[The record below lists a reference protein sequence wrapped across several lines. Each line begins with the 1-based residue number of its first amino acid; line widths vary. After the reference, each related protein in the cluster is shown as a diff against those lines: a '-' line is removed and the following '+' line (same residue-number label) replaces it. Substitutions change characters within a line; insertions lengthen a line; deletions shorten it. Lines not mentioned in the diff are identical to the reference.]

1 MGGELSGILVVALE
15 QAVAAPYCTAMLADA
30 GARVIKIER
39 PEGDFARRY
48 DKLVEGQSSYFVWL
62 NRGKESIALDLRVEA
77 DKALLLRMIA
87 KADVFIQNFAPG
99 AAARL
104 GVGSA
109 ELRRRHPRL
118 ITVDVSGYGEDGP
131 YRDMKAYDLL
141 VQAES
146 GLSSITGGPDGPSR
160 VGVSVCDIGCGM
172 YAHAQILQALFA
184 RERSGEGQAIEVS
197 LFGAMAEWMTVPYL
211 QLVYGGFETE
221 RVGLNHTSIAPYG
234 GYPCRGGEI
243 VVFSIQ
249 NDKEW
254 PRFCEGVLRRPELV
268 ADPRFRD
275 MSARFANRKALD
287 PIIHE
292 VFGRETRDEIAGR
305 LKAEGLAYGALS
317 SVADLAAHPQLRK
330 IAYQTPAGRIESV
343 APPARVRGRDIKPG
357 PVPALNEHGAKIRG
371 EFA

>member
-1 MGGELSGILVVALE
+1 MAGDLDGILVVALE

-48 DKLVEGQSSYFVWL
+48 DKTVLGESSYFVWL
-62 NRGKESIALDLRVEA
+62 NRGKQSIALDLRTEA
-77 DKALLLRMIA
+77 DKALLGRMIA
-87 KADVFIQNFAPG
+87 RADVFIQNFAPG

-104 GVGSA
+104 GFGSA
-109 ELRRRHPRL
+109 DLRARQPRL
-118 ITVDVSGYGEDGP
+118 IACDVSGYGEDGP

-146 GLSSITGGPDGPSR
+146 GLSSITGGPEGPAR

-172 YAHAQILQALFA
+172 YAHAEILRALFA
-184 RERSGEGQAIEVS
+184 RARTGEGRAIEVS

-221 RVGLNHTSIAPYG
+221 RVGLKHTSIAPYG

-254 PRFCEGVLRRPELV
+254 PRFCEGVLRRPELL
-268 ADPRFRD
+268 ADARFKD
-275 MSARFANRKALD
+275 MTSRFANRKALD
-287 PIIHE
+287 AVIAE
-292 VFGRETRDEIAGR
+292 VFGRESRAEIAAR
-305 LKAEGLAYGALS
+305 LKAADLAYGSLS
-317 SVADLAAHPQLRK
+317 SVRDLAKHPQLRT
-330 IAYQTPAGRIESV
+330 IAWDTPGGRVNSV
-343 APPARVRGRDIKPG
+343 APPARVRGRTLEPR
-357 PVPALNEHGAKIRG
+357 PVPRLDEHGAALRR
-371 EFA
+371 EFS

>member
-1 MGGELSGILVVALE
+1 MPTPKS
-15 QAVAAPYCTAMLADA
+15 C
-30 GARVIKIER
+30 R
-39 PEGDFARRY
+39 PC
-48 DKLVEGQSSYFVWL
+48 S
-62 NRGKESIALDLRVEA
+62 
-77 DKALLLRMIA
+77 
-87 KADVFIQNFAPG
+87 
-99 AAARL
+99 
-104 GVGSA
+104 
-109 ELRRRHPRL
+109 
-118 ITVDVSGYGEDGP
+118 
-131 YRDMKAYDLL
+131 
-141 VQAES
+141 
-146 GLSSITGGPDGPSR
+146 
-160 VGVSVCDIGCGM
+160 
-172 YAHAQILQALFA
+172 

-211 QLVYGGFETE
+211 QLVYGGFETT

-268 ADPRFRD
+268 ADPRFKD

-292 VFGRETRDEIAGR
+292 IFGRETRGEIAGR

-330 IAYQTPAGRIESV
+330 IAYRTPAGRIESI
-343 APPARVRGRDIKPG
+343 APPVRIRGRDIKPG
-357 PVPALNEHGAKIRG
+357 PVPALDEHGAKIRR

>member
-1 MGGELSGILVVALE
+1 MGGDLSGIVVVALE

-48 DKLVEGQSSYFVWL
+48 DKLVLGESSYFIWL
-62 NRGKESIALDLRVEA
+62 NRGKESIALDLRAEA
-77 DKALLLRMIA
+77 DKALLGRMIA
-87 KADVFIQNFAPG
+87 KADVFVQNFAPG

-104 GVGSA
+104 GFGSA
-109 ELRRRHPRL
+109 ELRLRHPRL
-118 ITVDVSGYGEDGP
+118 IAVDVSGYGEDGP

-146 GLSSITGGPDGPSR
+146 GLSSITGGADGPSR

-184 RERSGEGQAIEVS
+184 RERSGEGRTIEVS

-211 QLVYGGFETE
+211 QLVYGGFETK

-234 GYPCRGGEI
+234 GYACRGGEI

-254 PRFCEGVLRRPELV
+254 PRFCEGVLRRPDLI
-268 ADPRFRD
+268 ADPRFKD
-275 MSARFANRKALD
+275 MSSRFAHRRDLD
-287 PIIHE
+287 PIIQG
-292 VFGRETRDEIAGR
+292 VLARETRDEIAGR
-305 LKAEGLAYGALS
+305 LKAADLAYGALS
-317 SVADLAAHPQLRK
+317 SVKDLAAHPQLRK
-330 IAYQTPAGRIESV
+330 IAYDTPAGPIETV
-343 APPARVRGRDIKPG
+343 APPARVRGRDFRPAA
-357 PVPALNEHGAKIRG
+357 VPRLDEHGLSLRR
-371 EFA
+371 EFS